1 MRTRRTAPPPGTAA
15 AALASLALLTLTACG
30 TERTDGA
37 GAVGAVAPSSSPAT
51 PLTGTAWTV
60 ASLKSGPDAPHRPLP
75 ADAEGEARLTFGE
88 DGSVHGTLG
97 CNSVRG
103 TARISGSTVTFGP
116 LEGTKM
122 MCPDPRM
129 ELERAL
135 MAVLDGRTTYRTG
148 PRTLTLT
155 AADGR
160 AFTATAGKPAATTAP

>member
-30 TERTDGA
+30 TGRTDGA
-37 GAVGAVAPSSSPAT
+37 GAAGAVAPSASPAT
-51 PLTGTAWTV
+51 PLTGTVWTV
-60 ASLKSGPDAPHRPLP
+60 ASLRSGPDAPHRPLP
-75 ADAEGEARLTFGE
+75 TGAEGEARLTFGE

-116 LEGTKM
+116 LESTKM

-129 ELERAL
+129 ELERAVS
-135 MAVLDGRTTYRTG
+135 AILDGRTTYRTG

-160 AFTATAGKPAATTAP
+160 AFTATAGKAATTAP